1 MEWEE
6 AQDECLDYVLIMRL
20 PIIGEMGFTGLNADE
35 VVECAHEYG
44 ITIEYER
51 LPKQPGEIVAS
62 PDYEVQWPSSDG
74 KWVGQVG

>member
-1 MEWEE
+1 MGWEE
-6 AQDECLDYVLIMRL
+6 AQDYVLILHL
-20 PIIGEMGFTGLNADE
+20 PIIGEMGFTSLNADE
-35 VVECAHEYG
+35 VVEYAHEYG